1 MWDHALTVLSSILVI
16 VLGSVIAT
24 FALRRFERGRN
35 VFTIRPSQR
44 QWSSTLRGTSWMRN
58 VLYVIG
64 IVVIIFGCVLV
75 IPTMSRISQIGD
87 PILLL
92 GAPMVMNGMTLLLYG
107 VIIFA
112 LGKIVELLSQ
122 SPGRPPSPSVEGES
136 KVQVTCPNCG
146 QKMRIPA
153 GNQGTMKCPKCM
165 TRFEISA

>member
-1 MWDHALTVLSSILVI
+1 MWDHALTVLSSILAI
-16 VLGSVIAT
+16 VFGSVIAT
-24 FALRRFERGRN
+24 FVLRRFARGEN
-35 VFTIRPSQR
+35 FFSFRPSQG
-44 QWSSTLRGTSWMRN
+44 QWSSTLRGTSWMGN

-64 IVVIIFGCVLV
+64 IIVSIFGCVLV
-75 IPTMSRISQIGD
+75 IPTMSRVAQIGD

-107 VIIFA
+107 IIIFS
-112 LGKIVELLSQ
+112 LGKIIDLLSQ
-122 SPGRPPSPSVEGES
+122 SAGRPAGPSVEVES
-136 KVQVTCPNCG
+136 KVLVTCPNCR